1 MSNKDYK
8 EEMKETAN
16 DFIDIIKEV
25 VPNVDFSKHERKKK
39 IKVSQ
44 IAIELDRRFDKQK
57 YEEMIRRG
65 LQYRINFL
73 LEWLK
78 DGKSIPPKF
87 HDEGCL
93 GCDFP
98 WWREQFIVSSADDE
112 YHVLVTIELGSYSME
127 ICLEMEVE

>member
-1 MSNKDYK
+1 MSNK
-8 EEMKETAN
+8 EEMIETAN
-16 DFIDIIKEV
+16 DFINVIKETI
-25 VPNVDFSKHERKKK
+25 PNSDFSQHERKKK
-39 IKVSQ
+39 VRRSQ
-44 IAIELDRRFDKQK
+44 IDIMLDRRFDKQK
-57 YEEMIRRG
+57 YEEWIRDG
-65 LQYRINFL
+65 LQYGISYL
-73 LEWLK
+73 LRWLK

-112 YHVLVTIELGSYSME
+112 YHVLVTVEIGSFSME